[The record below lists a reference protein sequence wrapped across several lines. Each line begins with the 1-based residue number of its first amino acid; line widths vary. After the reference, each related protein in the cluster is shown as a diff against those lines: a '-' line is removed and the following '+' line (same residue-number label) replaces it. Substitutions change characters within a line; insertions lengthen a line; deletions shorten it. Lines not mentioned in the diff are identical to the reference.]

1 MARVEV
7 ASESGACYGV
17 ERALELVE
25 RVNREAKGPVHTL
38 GPLIHNP
45 GVVSSLEEAGV
56 TAVEDSSEAA
66 PGATLVLRTHGVT
79 PAVER
84 RAREAGLEVIDATCP
99 FVERVH
105 RLAEKLASEGYQVMI
120 VGEQGH
126 PEVEGTRGHVPEAPV
141 VLSSQDVDALE
152 VSRRVALVVQ
162 TTLAVDDLRNVV
174 GALVGRCDELRVCNT
189 ICEATSKRQA
199 AAAELA
205 DRADVM
211 IVLGGRNSA
220 NTNHLAD
227 ICRSRA
233 TTYHVETLGEVD
245 PAWFLGVELVGITA
259 GASTPRNQVEEMR
272 EHVARLCG

>member
-7 ASESGACYGV
+7 ANESGACYGV

-25 RVNREAKGPVHTL
+25 RVSREAKMPVHTL

-45 GVVSSLEEAGV
+45 SVVSSLERAGV
-56 TAVEDSSEAA
+56 TVVEDPSEAV

-79 PAVER
+79 PDVER
-84 RAREAGLEVIDATCP
+84 RAREAGLEVVDATCP
-99 FVERVH
+99 FVTRVH
-105 RLAEKLASEGYQVMI
+105 RLAEKLALQGYQVMI
-120 VGEQGH
+120 VGEEGH

-141 VLSSQDVDALE
+141 VLNAHDVDVLE

-162 TTLAVDDLRNVV
+162 TTLAVDDLRKVM
-174 GALVGRCDELRVCNT
+174 GALVDRCDELRVCNT
-189 ICEATSKRQA
+189 ICDATSKRQA

-211 IVLGGRNSA
+211 VVVGGKNSA

-233 TTYHVETLGEVD
+233 TTHHVESLSEVN
-245 PAWFLGVELVGITA
+245 PGWFAGAELVGITA
-259 GASTPRNQVEEMR
+259 GASTPRDQVEEMR
-272 EHVARLCG
+272 EHVARLCD

>member
-25 RVNREAKGPVHTL
+25 RVSREAEGPVHTL

-45 GVVSSLEEAGV
+45 SVVSALEEAGV
-56 TAVEDSSEAA
+56 SVVEDPSEAA
-66 PGATLVLRTHGVT
+66 PGDTLVLRTHGVT
-79 PAVER
+79 PDVER
-84 RAREAGLEVIDATCP
+84 QAREAGLEVIDATCP
-99 FVERVH
+99 FVTRVH

-120 VGEQGH
+120 VGEKGH

-141 VLSSQDVDALE
+141 VLSAHDVDAIE

-189 ICEATSKRQA
+189 ICDATSKRQS

-205 DRADVM
+205 VRADVM
-211 IVLGGRNSA
+211 VVVGGKNSA
-220 NTNHLAD
+220 NTNHLAE

-245 PAWFLGVELVGITA
+245 PAWFSGAELVGISA
-259 GASTPRNQVEEMR
+259 GASTPRNQVAEMR
-272 EHVARLCG
+272 EHVSRLCD

>member
-25 RVNREAKGPVHTL
+25 RVSREATGQVHTL

-45 GVVSSLEEAGV
+45 SVVSALEKMGV
-56 TAVEDSSEAA
+56 TVVENPAEAA
-66 PGATLVLRTHGVT
+66 PGSTLVLRTHGVT
-79 PAVER
+79 PEVEQA
-84 RAREAGLEVIDATCP
+84 ARDAGLAVSDATCP
-99 FVERVH
+99 FVTRVH
-105 RLAEKLASEGYQVMI
+105 RLVEKLAADGYQVMI
-120 VGEQGH
+120 VGEEGH
-126 PEVEGTRGHVPEAPV
+126 PEVEGTRGHVPDAPV
-141 VLSSQDVDALE
+141 VLTASDVDALE

-174 GALVGRCDELRVCNT
+174 DALVGRCDELRVCNT
-189 ICEATSKRQA
+189 ICDATSKRQA

-211 IVLGGRNSA
+211 IVVGGRNSA

-233 TTYHVETLGEVD
+233 TTHHVESPSEVD
-245 PAWFLGVELVGITA
+245 SAWFSGAELVGITA
-259 GASTPRNQVEEMR
+259 GASTPRSQVEEMR

>member
-141 VLSSQDVDALE
+141 VLSARDVEALE

-162 TTLAVDDLRNVV
+162 TTLAVEDLRNVV

-189 ICEATSKRQA
+189 ICDATSKRQA

-233 TTYHVETLGEVD
+233 TTYHIETLGEVD
-245 PAWFLGVELVGITA
+245 AAWFLGVELVGITA

>member
-25 RVNREAKGPVHTL
+25 RVSRETAGPVHTL

-45 GVVSSLEEAGV
+45 TVVLALEEAGV
-56 TAVEDSSEAA
+56 TVVGDPSEAA
-66 PGATLVLRTHGVT
+66 PGATLVLRTHGVG
-79 PAVER
+79 PEVER
-84 RAREAGLEVIDATCP
+84 AAHDAGLTVSDATCP
-99 FVERVH
+99 FVTRVH
-105 RLAEKLASEGYQVMI
+105 RLAEKLAAEGYQVMI
-120 VGEQGH
+120 VGEKGH
-126 PEVEGTRGHVPEAPV
+126 PEVEGTRGHVPGAPV
-141 VLSSQDVDALE
+141 VLSASDVDALE

-174 GALVGRCDELRVCNT
+174 SALVGRCDELHVCNT
-189 ICEATSKRQA
+189 ICDATSKRQG

-211 IVLGGRNSA
+211 VVVGGRNSA

-233 TTYHVETLGEVD
+233 TTHHVESLTEVD
-245 PAWFLGVELVGITA
+245 PAWFAGAELVGITA
-259 GASTPRNQVEEMR
+259 GASTPRSQVEEMR
-272 EHVARLCG
+272 AYVTRLCG

>member
-141 VLSSQDVDALE
+141 VLSARDVEALE

-189 ICEATSKRQA
+189 ICDATSKRQA

-233 TTYHVETLGEVD
+233 TTYHIETLGEVD
-245 PAWFLGVELVGITA
+245 AAWFLGVELVGITA